1 MKEPIRGLTPILPLD
16 SPIASTSKLTNN
28 NNNNNNSANVG
39 NNDLRWR
46 GFAAGVFSGATKLI
60 VGRKFSFF
68 LLPFL
73 TSLVCYDMIRLGVT
87 SIRSK

>member
-1 MKEPIRGLTPILPLD
+1 MKDPLKAQTPTLPIN

-28 NNNNNNSANVG
+28 NPSNININNNSANVG

-60 VGRKFSFF
+60 VGRTFLFLSFF
-68 LLPFL
+68 F
-73 TSLVCYDMIRLGVT
+73 
-87 SIRSK
+87 